1 VAVATGAWQTLTLAM
16 TAGVPLQVDG
26 QETATSTGAI
36 PPLLVCL
43 VGSNET
49 APDAT
54 ETPRGGA
61 VAVQDA

>member
-1 VAVATGAWQTLTLAM
+1 M

-26 QETATSTGAI
+26 HETLTSTGAI

-43 VGSNET
+43 DGSNET

-54 ETPRGGA
+54 DTPRGGE
-61 VAVQDA
+61 VAEQDV